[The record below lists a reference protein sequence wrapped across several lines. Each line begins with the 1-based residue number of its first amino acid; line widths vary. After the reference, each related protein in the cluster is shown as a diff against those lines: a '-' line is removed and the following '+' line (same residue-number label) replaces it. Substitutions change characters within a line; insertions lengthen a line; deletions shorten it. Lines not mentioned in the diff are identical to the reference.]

1 MSLHASTVELNRSF
15 RRGFTLTFA
24 ADLVTKCVAAVTVVV
39 LIRGLTVSA
48 YAYATL
54 FLTLAQF
61 AGAAAGG
68 GVRTRYLRAEAESV
82 SRGEVGGHDG
92 LFVISLLKGVLL
104 IVAVGLVVLPIA
116 AALHLGSKFGAGDGL
131 ILYSVGFAAG
141 YGATELTIAH
151 YQARRRFL
159 MAGALSL
166 TRAIALLVAAVAI
179 SLTHQ
184 SVEVLSLSFVASMVV
199 VGLAAAVPIARHAFG
214 SQVPRPRSLGFNRE
228 ESWLSLYYLAAAGF
242 AYVDVLV
249 ASALL
254 DQNQVATLGASL
266 RYLTI
271 VLAATPSLGA
281 ILRVRTAQVD
291 MIDSPETQRLMVL
304 RWVRSGLGPIALC
317 AACLIVLAPW
327 GIPILSGGRYPE
339 SVTVFQIF
347 LLTAASAYLFAPA
360 ASVLMAQRRYSAL
373 AWIFMAGL
381 LVNLVGDVV
390 VARRFGVI
398 GIAVVSSLVYLAV
411 DLMMTVDALANAAGF
426 SWARPRFWGG
436 SSMARRR
443 VLEVVAASVIA
454 LLLAMVIAGRGSG
467 TGASGRFPASATPAK
482 ASAAAAAKGPLSPRW
497 YSPTSIWNTPIG
509 ANPKIAPNN
518 ASLIAALEKTPAIG
532 PAYDYT
538 PAIWYAHRGTPKVP
552 VRIDSPRCG
561 AATMW
566 VPIPKG
572 ARPDPSPEGHMV
584 IAQYGTNVEF
594 DFYKAQS
601 PDKPPKSSVYYRTPC
616 PTTGEWTAAKVTETN
631 WRTGRGELLGGTRG
645 SGTPDGAGTILPRDT
660 EMPAGATWDHAL
672 GMAYRNTCSDHM
684 SWCPVVAPATQ
695 EDGVCTDQ
703 ASCVPEGA
711 RLQLDPTIDCNTW
724 PSLKYTWQRQMCRT
738 LQVYGGIID
747 DTNEG
752 GPTIPDQ
759 WHGSLIGYTWPWIR
773 QGDGN
778 LPRDLVSHFRFL
790 AW

>member
-24 ADLVTKCVAAVTVVV
+24 ADLLTKCVAAVTVVV
-39 LIRGLTVSA
+39 LIRGLSVSA

-82 SRGEVGGHDG
+82 SRGVVGDHDG
-92 LFVISLLKGVLL
+92 LFLISLVKGVVL
-104 IVAVGLVVLPIA
+104 ILAVGLVVLPIA
-116 AALHLGSKFGAGDGL
+116 GALHLGSKFGAGADL
-131 ILYSVGFAAG
+131 ILYSVAFAAG
-141 YGATELTIAH
+141 YGAAELAIAH

-159 MAGALSL
+159 VAGALSL
-166 TRAIALLVAAVAI
+166 ARAVALLVAAIAI
-179 SLTHQ
+179 SVTHQ
-184 SVEVLSLSFVASMVV
+184 SVQVLSLSFIASMVL
-199 VGLAAAVPIARHAFG
+199 VGLVAAAPVARNAFG
-214 SQVPRPRSLGFNRE
+214 KPLPRPRSLGFNRE

-254 DQNQVATLGASL
+254 NQNQVATLGASL

-271 VLAATPSLGA
+271 ALAATPSLGA

-291 MIDSPETQRLMVL
+291 MIDSAEAQRLMVL
-304 RWVRSGLGPIALC
+304 RWVRGGFGPIALC
-317 AACLIVLAPW
+317 VACLVVLAPW

-339 SVTVFQIF
+339 SVTVFQVF

-373 AWIFMAGL
+373 AWIFIAGL
-381 LVNLVGDVV
+381 SVNLVGDII
-390 VARRFGVI
+390 VAPRFGVI
-398 GIAVVSSLVYLAV
+398 GIAVVSSLVYLCV
-411 DLMMTVDALANAAGF
+411 DLVMTADALMTAAGV
-426 SWARPRFWGG
+426 SWARPRFSRG
-436 SSMARRR
+436 SGTARRR
-443 VLEVVAASVIA
+443 ILEIGAASVVA
-454 LLLAMVIAGRGSG
+454 LILAIVIAGPGSG
-467 TGASGRFPASATPAK
+467 TGAGGGLSTAATTAK
-482 ASAAAAAKGPLSPRW
+482 APAAKGPPSPRW
-497 YSPTSIWNTPIG
+497 YSPTSLWNTPIG
-509 ANPKIAPNN
+509 PNPTIAPNN
-518 ASLIAALEKTPAIG
+518 ATLIAALEKTPAVG
-532 PAYDYT
+532 VANDYT

-561 AATMW
+561 AAIVW
-566 VPIPKG
+566 VPVPKG
-572 ARPDPSPEGHMV
+572 AVPDPSSEGHMV
-584 IAQYGTNVEF
+584 IAQYGTNAEF

-601 PDKPPKSSVYYRTPC
+601 PHKPPKSSVYYSRPC
-616 PTTGEWTAAKVTETN
+616 PTVGEWTAAKVTTTN

-660 EMPAGATWDHAL
+660 QMPAGATWDHAL

-695 EDGVCTDQ
+695 EDGVCIDQ
-703 ASCVPEGA
+703 ASCVPEGV
-711 RLQLDPTIDCNTW
+711 RMQLDPAIDCNTW

-738 LQVYGGIID
+738 LQVYGGIISD
-747 DTNEG
+747 SNEG

-759 WHGSLIGYTWPWIR
+759 WHGSLIRYTWPWLR
-773 QGDGN
+773 QGNGN
-778 LPRDLVSHFRFL
+778 LPRDLLAHFRFL
-790 AW
+790 AWQ